1 MILTN
6 FMGLY
11 DVWFTLV
18 IHDVFLQSH
27 HEHELVDTEWLL
39 PGKIQEKRATRC
51 KGTLP
56 PLV

>member
-11 DVWFTLV
+11 DVWLILV

-27 HEHELVDTEWLL
+27 HEYELVDTEWLL
-39 PGKIQEKRATRC
+39 PGEIQENSATRC

-56 PLV
+56 PPV